1 MNFATF
7 QGNNLLEQFARA
19 MAWLKVHPHEEL
31 FISPGI
37 YEVTEGRAHAVFS
50 DMIAG
55 KLGENPQDKMF
66 RPDFP
71 YLRVMDFEG
80 QEGTRVIADGV
91 TLLLNGFFEPVS
103 LRNCKN
109 VTLRGLTIDY
119 KRKPY
124 SHGTIERFEARE
136 EGGTLFVRFCQ
147 VMPDTF
153 CSPRC
158 ALYHA
163 GTGTM
168 HYLPFGLGT
177 KRRVEGELFAIQ
189 TDCRDESVVGNE
201 LYVWHAFHSR
211 PAVCI
216 QNAEN
221 ITLKD
226 VTVHAQPGMGI
237 VGHLSR
243 DIMLDSVSVVPSS
256 GERMSTNTDATHFAS
271 CYGKL
276 TLVDCTFEGHGDD
289 AVNVHN
295 YYHAF
300 THLSD
305 ARYLLRCIAPDGTH
319 TLMKDVPYAGDEM
332 QLIKRGILDKG
343 ECFTVL
349 AARAAED
356 GVEVTFDR
364 PLPDGAE
371 SEYYLENASSCPDF
385 LFSRCRTRNHFARSV
400 LIKTKRARVEYSLF
414 EHTDSTAVV
423 IAAEEWWGEGT
434 SSEMVEVVHNIFLE
448 CALRSG
454 DADAVSV
461 CTVSKHGT
469 GEQHGC
475 VVIRGNVVLLLKGR
489 RAFSLKNVRQMTVEN
504 NTILGG

>member
-1 MNFATF
+1 MDFTQF
-7 QGNNLLEQFARA
+7 QGGNNLEKFAAA
-19 MAWLKVHPHEEL
+19 MAWLKAHPHEEL
-31 FISPGI
+31 FIPPGI
-37 YEVTEGRAHAVFS
+37 YEVTEERAHAVFS
-50 DMIAG
+50 DMIEG
-55 KLGENPQDKMF
+55 KLGENPQDRMF

-91 TLLLNGFFEPVS
+91 TLLLDGFFEPVS
-103 LRNCKN
+103 LCRCKDI
-109 VTLRGLTIDY
+109 LLQGLAIDY

-124 SHGTIERFEARE
+124 SHGTVERFEAGG
-136 EGGTLFVRFCQ
+136 EGGTLYVRFRMA
-147 VMPDTF
+147 MPDTF

-158 ALYHA
+158 ALYDA
-163 GTGTM
+163 KTGVM
-168 HYLPFGLGT
+168 HYLPFGLCA

-189 TDCRDESVVGNE
+189 TDCRDESVVGDE

-243 DIMLDSVSVVPSS
+243 DILLDGVSVVPSA

-276 TLVDCTFEGHGDD
+276 TLVNCTFEGHGDD

-295 YYHAF
+295 YDHAF
-300 THLSD
+300 THLSGT
-305 ARYLLRCIAPDGTH
+305 RYLLRCLAPDGTH
-319 TLMKDVPYAGDEM
+319 TLAADVPSPGDEM
-332 QLIKRGILDKG
+332 QLIRRGTLDKG
-343 ECFTVL
+343 ECYRVHT
-349 AARAAED
+349 ARAAEG

-364 PLPDGAE
+364 PLPPG
-371 SEYYLENASSCPDF
+371 SERAYYLENASACPDF

-400 LIKTKRARVEYSLF
+400 LIKTRHARVEYSLF

-423 IAAEEWWGEGT
+423 VAAEEGGGEGT
-434 SSEMVEVVHNIFLE
+434 SSERVEIVRNVFLE
-448 CALRSG
+448 CAVRG
-454 DADAVSV
+454 GAADAVSV
-461 CTVSKHGT
+461 CTSSKEGT

-475 VVIRGNVVLLLKGR
+475 VVIKDNVVLLFKGR
-489 RAFSLKNVRQMTVEN
+489 QAFSLKNVRQTEVEN
-504 NTILGG
+504 NVILGG